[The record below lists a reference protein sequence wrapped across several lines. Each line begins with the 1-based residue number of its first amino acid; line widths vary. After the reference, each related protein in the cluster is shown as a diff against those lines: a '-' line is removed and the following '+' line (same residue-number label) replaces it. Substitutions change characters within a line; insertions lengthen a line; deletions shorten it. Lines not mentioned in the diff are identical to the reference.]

1 MSGPVALQKRVE
13 AEVGSLRRVG
23 VLWKPRPFFWA
34 IFRFGKG
41 LLVVSRAER
50 SSRVVILCNSSFA
63 FVGVKNAHPQQHV
76 KIEDI
81 QK

>member
-13 AEVGSLRRVG
+13 AEVGSLRRIG
-23 VLWKPRPFFWA
+23 VLWKPRPPFFFKKK
-34 IFRFGKG
+34 FRFGKG

-63 FVGVKNAHPQQHV
+63 FVGVRMHNHNST
-76 KIEDI
+76 
-81 QK
+81 